1 VCLDQCILD
10 ARVVINAHHVFA
22 LSANEHWPPT
32 HRQKLHGCL
41 VLLVVLLMVGYS
53 AWLAGFQQLFL
64 TGFSPIKAVRI
75 TYPNSVDVSHDDHD
89 PDQVSHTCMWWNGY

>member
-1 VCLDQCILD
+1 
-10 ARVVINAHHVFA
+10 
-22 LSANEHWPPT
+22 
-32 HRQKLHGCL
+32 
-41 VLLVVLLMVGYS
+41 MVGYS